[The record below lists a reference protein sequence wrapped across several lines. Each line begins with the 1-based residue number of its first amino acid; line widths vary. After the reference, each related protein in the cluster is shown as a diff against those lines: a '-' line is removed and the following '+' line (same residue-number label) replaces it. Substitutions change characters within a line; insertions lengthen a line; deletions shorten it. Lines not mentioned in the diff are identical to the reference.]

1 MKKSPKKPV
10 VPALTRDPRVVAVI
24 RATRDG
30 FELTALRTSDGAVSM
45 LAAQHFGTDDERVSK
60 WIETQRAARAIVA
73 LPGADVIVR
82 AVQLPPADEA
92 RLEGAL
98 QLNASAFVQ
107 GRTSDWRV
115 ASALLPR
122 ERGEGI
128 RTGLVAEW
136 PEDANR
142 ASMPQG
148 LSEGPMVSFAPA
160 IAGLAAIASV
170 TDVPL
175 LWVESANGVLSVCVP
190 TTRGLLARVIRAGG
204 NGEDIEIAEVAQ
216 AVGEACVHAGVPGAE
231 IPNTIERTVQAARGA
246 LSGGFGCA
254 DADLGKLSALVRD
267 CDESSDP
274 QWWRTHGLAVGIA
287 LAASGP
293 AMPLTRLQWT
303 DLSARPD
310 RLGALI
316 NRISEPRTARRIMLA
331 GILTLA
337 LAPLAV
343 EGARLL
349 LLRWKLPDLEA
360 YVKAEELDRKKQAMY
375 RVLGRQGAS
384 MTKTLS
390 DIACSA
396 PDGIEVE
403 FINVAQSAKGQA
415 VTVRGKARAAGGLQ
429 GTEIMLQMEKQL
441 RESGAFEQ
449 VLRNS
454 EAPDTR
460 GYQEFAINATAVRPT
475 YTVAFPEAQ
484 DFARTSM
491 RVRRYG
497 PPPEDVD
504 TVASGL
510 DARTTTTPSSTS
522 RSTKPS
528 DATAGAAAA
537 EAARSDGAVADAS
550 GADDGDGD
558 GESKS
563 SKGSGRQA
571 RGSGRG
577 KSSAGTPFTPST
589 TTGSGAA
596 GAATTDATKAAAAN
610 TEPADATTTDAGAT
624 AAAGADSKSAA
635 RGARAAGS
643 ATRGG
648 LATRGNLG
656 GSSEVEP
663 PPPVLS
669 ENEIKR
675 MSREEAREALVKVS
689 RARQR
694 ADLDDAV
701 KTRLKTEF
709 DLLLERCKHE

>member
-1 MKKSPKKPV
+1 MKKSNRKAA
-10 VPALTRDPRVVAVI
+10 VPTLQRDPRVVAVI

-30 FELTALRTSDGAVSM
+30 FELKALRWNGGAVS
-45 LAAQHFGTDDERVSK
+45 LVAAQDFDADDERVPK
-60 WIETQRAARAIVA
+60 WIESQRAARTVIA

-82 AVQLPPADEA
+82 AVQLPRADEA

-122 ERGEGI
+122 ERGDGI

-136 PEDANR
+136 PEDATR
-142 ASMPQG
+142 PDMPKG
-148 LSEGPMVSFAPA
+148 LNEGPMVAFAPA

-170 TDVPL
+170 ADVPL
-175 LWVESANGVLSVCVP
+175 LWVDSANGVLSVCIP
-190 TTRGLLARVIRAGG
+190 TSRGLLARVIRAGG
-204 NGEDIEIAEVAQ
+204 DGADITLTEIAQ
-216 AVGEACVHAGVPGAE
+216 AVGEACVHAGVPAAE
-231 IPNTIERTVQAARGA
+231 IPIAIEHTVQAACGA
-246 LSGGFGCA
+246 LAGGFGCA
-254 DADLGKLSALVRD
+254 DVDLAKLSSLVRD
-267 CDESSDP
+267 CDESSDA
-274 QWWRTHGLAVGIA
+274 QWWRTNGLAVGIA

-310 RLGALI
+310 RAGALI

-337 LAPLAV
+337 LAPIAV

-349 LLRWKLPDLEA
+349 LLRWKLPDLEG
-360 YVKAEELDRKKQAMY
+360 YVKAEEVDRKKQAMY

-390 DIACSA
+390 DIACIA

-415 VTVRGKARAAGGLQ
+415 VTLRGKARAAGGLQ
-429 GTEIMLQMEKQL
+429 ATEIMLQMEKQM
-441 RESGAFEQ
+441 RESGAFESIQ
-449 VLRNS
+449 RNS

-475 YTVAFPEAQ
+475 YSVAFPEAQ

-497 PPPEDVD
+497 PPPDDVD
-504 TVASGL
+504 MVASGVST
-510 DARTTTTPSSTS
+510 RTATPPTAGSSPAASSSTVGASSTVS
-522 RSTKPS
+522 RGS
-528 DATAGAAAA
+528 TAG
-537 EAARSDGAVADAS
+537 SDAS
-550 GADDGDGD
+550 GASGASGAGAQD
-558 GESKS
+558 S
-563 SKGSGRQA
+563 SEASVETANAAGGVRRSRDAA
-571 RGSGRG
+571 RGGSSTG
-577 KSSAGTPFTPST
+577 SSA
-589 TTGSGAA
+589 
-596 GAATTDATKAAAAN
+596 AATTETGSAETEAA
-610 TEPADATTTDAGAT
+610 DSGAT
-624 AAAGADSKSAA
+624 AVAGEDSKAAA

-643 ATRGG
+643 ASRGG
-648 LATRGNLG
+648 LATRGNIG
-656 GSSEVEP
+656 GSSEVEAP
-663 PPPVLS
+663 PPALT

-694 ADLDDAV
+694 ADLDVAV

-709 DLLLERCKHE
+709 DFLLERCKQE

>member
-30 FELTALRTSDGAVSM
+30 FELTSLRTSDGAVSM

-142 ASMPQG
+142 ADMPIG

-170 TDVPL
+170 TDAPL
-175 LWVESANGVLSVCVP
+175 LWVDSANGVLSVCVP

-216 AVGEACVHAGVPGAE
+216 AVGEACVHAGVPCAE

-254 DADLGKLSALVRD
+254 DADLGKLAALVRD
-267 CDESSDP
+267 CDEASDP

-310 RLGALI
+310 RVGALI
-316 NRISEPRTARRIMLA
+316 NRISEPRTARRIMLV
-331 GILTLA
+331 GILTIA

-349 LLRWKLPDLEA
+349 LLRWKLPDLEG

-403 FINVAQSAKGQA
+403 FINIAQSAKGQA

-497 PPPEDVD
+497 PPPDDVD
-504 TVASGL
+504 AVASGL
-510 DARTTTTPSSTS
+510 DARTTPAPSSAS
-522 RSTKPS
+522 RSTGSS
-528 DATAGAAAA
+528 DVTSGAASTAA
-537 EAARSDGAVADAS
+537 PRSGGTVAAAS
-550 GADDGDGD
+550 GDEHAD
-558 GESKS
+558 GEATTGKD
-563 SKGSGRQA
+563 SGRQA

-577 KSSAGTPFTPST
+577 KSSAGTTSTPSGT
-589 TTGSGAA
+589 TSRGAS
-596 GAATTDATKAAAAN
+596 TTDSAGEAAAS
-610 TEPADATTTDAGAT
+610 TEPADTATGDAGST

>member
-1 MKKSPKKPV
+1 MKKSNRKAA
-10 VPALTRDPRVVAVI
+10 VPTLQRDPRVVAVI

-30 FELTALRTSDGAVSM
+30 FELKALRWNGGAVS
-45 LAAQHFGTDDERVSK
+45 LVAAQDFDADDERVPK
-60 WIETQRAARAIVA
+60 WIESQRAARTVIA

-82 AVQLPPADEA
+82 AVQLPRADEA

-122 ERGEGI
+122 ERGDGI

-136 PEDANR
+136 PEDATR
-142 ASMPQG
+142 PDMPKG
-148 LSEGPMVSFAPA
+148 LNEGPMVAFAPA

-170 TDVPL
+170 ADVPL
-175 LWVESANGVLSVCVP
+175 LWVDSANGVLSVCIP
-190 TTRGLLARVIRAGG
+190 TSRGLLARVIRAGG
-204 NGEDIEIAEVAQ
+204 DGADITLTEIAQ
-216 AVGEACVHAGVPGAE
+216 AVGEACVHAGVPAAE
-231 IPNTIERTVQAARGA
+231 IPIAIENTVQAACGA
-246 LSGGFGCA
+246 LAGGFGCA
-254 DADLGKLSALVRD
+254 DVDLAKLSSLVRD
-267 CDESSDP
+267 CDESSDA
-274 QWWRTHGLAVGIA
+274 QWWRTNGLAVGIA

-310 RLGALI
+310 RAGALI

-337 LAPLAV
+337 LAPIAV

-349 LLRWKLPDLEA
+349 LLRWKLPDLEG
-360 YVKAEELDRKKQAMY
+360 YVKAEEVDRKKQAMY

-390 DIACSA
+390 DIACIA

-415 VTVRGKARAAGGLQ
+415 VTLRGKARAAGGLQ
-429 GTEIMLQMEKQL
+429 ATEIMLQMEKQM
-441 RESGAFEQ
+441 RESGAFESIQ
-449 VLRNS
+449 RNS

-475 YTVAFPEAQ
+475 YSVAFPEAQ

-497 PPPEDVD
+497 PPPDDVD
-504 TVASGL
+504 MVASGIST
-510 DARTTTTPSSTS
+510 RTTTPPTAGSSPAASSSTVGASSTAS
-522 RSTKPS
+522 RGS
-528 DATAGAAAA
+528 TAG
-537 EAARSDGAVADAS
+537 SDAS
-550 GADDGDGD
+550 GASGAGAQD
-558 GESKS
+558 S
-563 SKGSGRQA
+563 SEASVETADAAGGVRRSRDAA
-571 RGSGRG
+571 RGG
-577 KSSAGTPFTPST
+577 SS
-589 TTGSGAA
+589 TGSS
-596 GAATTDATKAAAAN
+596 AAAN
-610 TEPADATTTDAGAT
+610 TETGSAETEAADSGAT
-624 AAAGADSKSAA
+624 AVAGEDSKAAA

-643 ATRGG
+643 ASRGG
-648 LATRGNLG
+648 LATRGNIG

-663 PPPVLS
+663 PPPALT

-694 ADLDDAV
+694 ADLDVAV

-709 DLLLERCKHE
+709 DFLLERCKQE

>member
-1 MKKSPKKPV
+1 MKKSAKKPV
-10 VPALTRDPRVVAVI
+10 VPALMRDPRVVAVI

-30 FELTALRTSDGAVSM
+30 FELTSLRTSDGAVSM
-45 LAAQHFGTDDERVSK
+45 LAAQHFGTDDERVGK

-142 ASMPQG
+142 ADMPQG

-175 LWVESANGVLSVCVP
+175 LWVDSANGVLSVCVP

-231 IPNTIERTVQAARGA
+231 IPNIIERTVQAARGA

-316 NRISEPRTARRIMLA
+316 NRISEPRTARRIMMA

-504 TVASGL
+504 AVASGL
-510 DARTTTTPSSTS
+510 DARTTTASGSTS
-522 RSTKPS
+522 RSTS
-528 DATAGAAAA
+528 ASAATNSGAAPE
-537 EAARSDGAVADAS
+537 EAAKSGSTVAAAS
-550 GADDGDGD
+550 GTDPADGDAKTGKD
-558 GESKS
+558 
-563 SKGSGRQA
+563 SGRQV

-577 KSSAGTPFTPST
+577 KSSAGTPFTPSG
-589 TTGSGAA
+589 TTGSGGA
-596 GAATTDATKAAAAN
+596 GAPATDTASAAAAN
-610 TEPADATTTDAGAT
+610 TEPADAAATDAGAT

>member
-45 LAAQHFGTDDERVSK
+45 LAAQHFGTDDERVGK

-175 LWVESANGVLSVCVP
+175 LWVDSANGVLSVCVP

-510 DARTTTTPSSTS
+510 DARTTTTRARHHGQPNHLTRPPAPRLQRQHGQTAQSQMLRGLTMATGTANPS
-522 RSTKPS
+522 
-528 DATAGAAAA
+528 
-537 EAARSDGAVADAS
+537 
-550 GADDGDGD
+550 
-558 GESKS
+558 
-563 SKGSGRQA
+563 QA
-571 RGSGRG
+571 
-577 KSSAGTPFTPST
+577 
-589 TTGSGAA
+589 
-596 GAATTDATKAAAAN
+596 KAAAARR
-610 TEPADATTTDAGAT
+610 
-624 AAAGADSKSAA
+624 AA
-635 RGARAAGS
+635 RD
-643 ATRGG
+643 
-648 LATRGNLG
+648 G
-656 GSSEVEP
+656 GSHPPARHSRRRP
-663 PPPVLS
+663 PPAAVPRVQQLRTPPKQRRRILS
-669 ENEIKR
+669 PLMPLPPMQAPLRLQAQTANPPPAEH
-675 MSREEAREALVKVS
+675 AL
-689 RARQR
+689 RAQR
-694 ADLDDAV
+694 RAVDLPHAATLAEAV
-701 KTRLKTEF
+701 KLSHR
-709 DLLLERCKHE
+709 HQS

>member
-142 ASMPQG
+142 ADMPQG

-175 LWVESANGVLSVCVP
+175 LWVDSANGVLSVCVP

-316 NRISEPRTARRIMLA
+316 NRISEPRTARRIMLV

-349 LLRWKLPDLEA
+349 LLRWKLPDLEG
-360 YVKAEELDRKKQAMY
+360 YVKAEELDGKKQAMY

-396 PDGIEVE
+396 PDGIELE

-415 VTVRGKARAAGGLQ
+415 VTMRGKARAAGGLQ

-497 PPPEDVD
+497 PPPDDVD
-504 TVASGL
+504 AVASGL
-510 DARTTTTPSSTS
+510 DARTTTTPSSAA
-522 RSTKPS
+522 RSTGAS
-528 DATAGAAAA
+528 ADTNSGAAPE
-537 EAARSDGAVADAS
+537 EAARSGGTVAAAS
-550 GADDGDGD
+550 GTDPADGDAKTGKD
-558 GESKS
+558 
-563 SKGSGRQA
+563 SGRQV

-596 GAATTDATKAAAAN
+596 GAATTDTASAAAAK
-610 TEPADATTTDAGAT
+610 TEPADAATSEAGAT
-624 AAAGADSKSAA
+624 AAAGADSKAAA
-635 RGARAAGS
+635 RGARAAGT
-643 ATRGG
+643 ARGG
-648 LATRGNLG
+648 LATRGNIG

-663 PPPVLS
+663 PPPALS

>member
-1 MKKSPKKPV
+1 
-10 VPALTRDPRVVAVI
+10 
-24 RATRDG
+24 
-30 FELTALRTSDGAVSM
+30 
-45 LAAQHFGTDDERVSK
+45 
-60 WIETQRAARAIVA
+60 
-73 LPGADVIVR
+73 
-82 AVQLPPADEA
+82 
-92 RLEGAL
+92 
-98 QLNASAFVQ
+98 
-107 GRTSDWRV
+107 
-115 ASALLPR
+115 
-122 ERGEGI
+122 
-128 RTGLVAEW
+128 
-136 PEDANR
+136 
-142 ASMPQG
+142 
-148 LSEGPMVSFAPA
+148 
-160 IAGLAAIASV
+160 
-170 TDVPL
+170 
-175 LWVESANGVLSVCVP
+175 
-190 TTRGLLARVIRAGG
+190 
-204 NGEDIEIAEVAQ
+204 
-216 AVGEACVHAGVPGAE
+216 
-231 IPNTIERTVQAARGA
+231 
-246 LSGGFGCA
+246 
-254 DADLGKLSALVRD
+254 
-267 CDESSDP
+267 
-274 QWWRTHGLAVGIA
+274 
-287 LAASGP
+287 
-293 AMPLTRLQWT
+293 
-303 DLSARPD
+303 
-310 RLGALI
+310 
-316 NRISEPRTARRIMLA
+316 
-331 GILTLA
+331 
-337 LAPLAV
+337 
-343 EGARLL
+343 
-349 LLRWKLPDLEA
+349 
-360 YVKAEELDRKKQAMY
+360 
-375 RVLGRQGAS
+375 
-384 MTKTLS
+384 
-390 DIACSA
+390 
-396 PDGIEVE
+396 
-403 FINVAQSAKGQA
+403 
-415 VTVRGKARAAGGLQ
+415 
-429 GTEIMLQMEKQL
+429 MLQMEKQL

-460 GYQEFAINATAVRPT
+460 GYQEFVINATAVRPT

-510 DARTTTTPSSTS
+510 DARTTTPPGSTS
-522 RSTKPS
+522 RSTKAS
-528 DATAGAAAA
+528 DTTAGAA

-563 SKGSGRQA
+563 GKDSGRQA

-635 RGARAAGS
+635 RGARAAGT

-648 LATRGNLG
+648 LATRGSLG

>member
-10 VPALTRDPRVVAVI
+10 VPAHTRDPRVVAVI

-30 FELTALRTSDGAVSM
+30 FELTSLRTSDGAVSM
-45 LAAQHFGTDDERVSK
+45 LSAQHFGTDDERVGK

-142 ASMPQG
+142 ADMPHG
-148 LSEGPMVSFAPA
+148 LNEGPMVSFAPA

-175 LWVESANGVLSVCVP
+175 LWVDSANGVLSVCVP

-310 RLGALI
+310 RVGALI
-316 NRISEPRTARRIMLA
+316 NRISEPRTARRIMLV
-331 GILTLA
+331 GILTIA

-349 LLRWKLPDLEA
+349 LLRWKLPDLQG

-504 TVASGL
+504 AVASGL
-510 DARTTTTPSSTS
+510 DARTTTTPSSTA
-522 RSTKPS
+522 RSTGAS
-528 DATAGAAAA
+528 ADTNSGAAPE
-537 EAARSDGAVADAS
+537 EAARSGGTAAAAS
-550 GADDGDGD
+550 GTDPADGDAKTGKD
-558 GESKS
+558 
-563 SKGSGRQA
+563 SGRQV

-596 GAATTDATKAAAAN
+596 GAATTDAASAAAAK
-610 TEPADATTTDAGAT
+610 TEPADAANSDAGAT
-624 AAAGADSKSAA
+624 AAAGADSKAAA
-635 RGARAAGS
+635 RGARAAGT
-643 ATRGG
+643 ARGG

-709 DLLLERCKHE
+709 DLLLERCKHD

>member
-30 FELTALRTSDGAVSM
+30 FELTSLRTSDGAVSM

-142 ASMPQG
+142 ADMPIG

-170 TDVPL
+170 TDAPL
-175 LWVESANGVLSVCVP
+175 LWVDSANGVLSVCVP

-254 DADLGKLSALVRD
+254 DADLEKLSALVRD
-267 CDESSDP
+267 CDEASDP

-310 RLGALI
+310 RVGALI
-316 NRISEPRTARRIMLA
+316 NRISEPRTARRIMLV
-331 GILTLA
+331 GILTIA

-349 LLRWKLPDLEA
+349 LLRWKLPDLEG

-497 PPPEDVD
+497 PPPDDVD
-504 TVASGL
+504 AVASGL
-510 DARTTTTPSSTS
+510 DARNTPAPSSAS
-522 RSTKPS
+522 RSTGASDVTS
-528 DATAGAAAA
+528 DAASTVAPRSGSTVAAA
-537 EAARSDGAVADAS
+537 S
-550 GADDGDGD
+550 GDEPTD
-558 GESKS
+558 GEATASKE
-563 SKGSGRQA
+563 SGRQA

-577 KSSAGTPFTPST
+577 KSSAGTTSTPSGT
-589 TTGSGAA
+589 TSRGASATDSA
-596 GAATTDATKAAAAN
+596 GEAAAN
-610 TEPADATTTDAGAT
+610 TEPADTATADAGST

>member
-30 FELTALRTSDGAVSM
+30 FELTSLRTSDGAVSM
-45 LAAQHFGTDDERVSK
+45 LAAQHFATDDERVGK

-142 ASMPQG
+142 ADMPQG

-160 IAGLAAIASV
+160 IAGLAAIASI
-170 TDVPL
+170 TDAPL
-175 LWVESANGVLSVCVP
+175 LWVDSANGVLSVCVP

-254 DADLGKLSALVRD
+254 DADLEKLSALVRD
-267 CDESSDP
+267 CDEASDP

-310 RLGALI
+310 RVGALI
-316 NRISEPRTARRIMLA
+316 NRISEPRTARRIMLV
-331 GILTLA
+331 GILTIA

-349 LLRWKLPDLEA
+349 LLRWKLPDLEG

-497 PPPEDVD
+497 PPPDDVD
-504 TVASGL
+504 AVASGL
-510 DARTTTTPSSTS
+510 DARTTTTPSSAS
-522 RSTKPS
+522 RSTGAS
-528 DATAGAAAA
+528 DTNSGAAPE
-537 EAARSDGAVADAS
+537 EAARSGGTVAATLGTDPA
-550 GADDGDGD
+550 DGDAKTGKD
-558 GESKS
+558 
-563 SKGSGRQA
+563 SGRQV

-596 GAATTDATKAAAAN
+596 DAATTDATNAAAAN
-610 TEPADATTTDAGAT
+610 TEPADATSTDAGAT

>member
-30 FELTALRTSDGAVSM
+30 FELTALRTIDGAVSM

-142 ASMPQG
+142 ADMPHG
-148 LSEGPMVSFAPA
+148 LNEGPMVSFAPA

-175 LWVESANGVLSVCVP
+175 LWVDSANGVLSVCVP

-310 RLGALI
+310 RVGALI
-316 NRISEPRTARRIMLA
+316 NRISEPRTARRIMLV
-331 GILTLA
+331 GILTIA

-349 LLRWKLPDLEA
+349 LLRWKLPDLQG

-504 TVASGL
+504 AVASGL
-510 DARTTTTPSSTS
+510 DARTTTTPSSTA
-522 RSTKPS
+522 RSTGAS
-528 DATAGAAAA
+528 ADTNSGAAPE
-537 EAARSDGAVADAS
+537 EAARSGGRAAAAS
-550 GADDGDGD
+550 GTDPADGDAKTGKD
-558 GESKS
+558 
-563 SKGSGRQA
+563 SGRQV

-596 GAATTDATKAAAAN
+596 GAATTDAASAATAK
-610 TEPADATTTDAGAT
+610 TEPADAANSDAGAT
-624 AAAGADSKSAA
+624 AAAGADSKAAA
-635 RGARAAGS
+635 RGARAAGT
-643 ATRGG
+643 ARGG

-709 DLLLERCKHE
+709 DLLLERCKHD

>member
-30 FELTALRTSDGAVSM
+30 FELTSLRTSDGAVSM
-45 LAAQHFGTDDERVSK
+45 LAAHHFGTDDERVGK

-142 ASMPQG
+142 AAMPPG

-175 LWVESANGVLSVCVP
+175 LWVDSANGVLSVCVP

-267 CDESSDP
+267 CDEASDP

-316 NRISEPRTARRIMLA
+316 NRISEPRTARRIMLV

-441 RESGAFEQ
+441 RESGALEQ

-497 PPPEDVD
+497 PPPDDVD
-504 TVASGL
+504 AVASGL
-510 DARTTTTPSSTS
+510 DARTTTTPSSAS
-522 RSTKPS
+522 RSTGAS
-528 DATAGAAAA
+528 DTNSGAAPE
-537 EAARSDGAVADAS
+537 EAARSGGTVAATLGTDPA
-550 GADDGDGD
+550 DGDAKTGKD
-558 GESKS
+558 
-563 SKGSGRQA
+563 SGRQV

-596 GAATTDATKAAAAN
+596 DAATTDATNAAAAN

>member
-1 MKKSPKKPV
+1 MKKSAKKPA

-30 FELTALRTSDGAVSM
+30 FELTSLRTSDGAVSM
-45 LAAQHFGTDDERVSK
+45 LAAQHFGTDDERVGK

-142 ASMPQG
+142 ADMPQG
-148 LSEGPMVSFAPA
+148 LNEGPMVSFAPA
-160 IAGLAAIASV
+160 IAGLAAIASI
-170 TDVPL
+170 TDAPL
-175 LWVESANGVLSVCVP
+175 LWVDSANGVLSVCVP

-267 CDESSDP
+267 CDEASDP

-310 RLGALI
+310 RVGALI
-316 NRISEPRTARRIMLA
+316 NRISEPRTARRIMLV

-349 LLRWKLPDLEA
+349 LLRWKLPDLDG

-497 PPPEDVD
+497 PPPDDVD
-504 TVASGL
+504 AVASGL
-510 DARTTTTPSSTS
+510 DARTTTTPSSAS
-522 RSTKPS
+522 RSTSAS
-528 DATAGAAAA
+528 DMTAGAAPGEAPRSGSTVAA
-537 EAARSDGAVADAS
+537 AS
-550 GADDGDGD
+550 GANHAD
-558 GESKS
+558 GEAKAG
-563 SKGSGRQA
+563 KDSGRA
-571 RGSGRG
+571 VRGSGRG
-577 KSSAGTPFTPST
+577 KSSTGTSG
-589 TTGSGAA
+589 TTGSG
-596 GAATTDATKAAAAN
+596 GAAAPATDTASAAAAN
-610 TEPADATTTDAGAT
+610 TEPADASSTDAGAT

>member
-30 FELTALRTSDGAVSM
+30 FELTSLRTSDGAVSM
-45 LAAQHFGTDDERVSK
+45 LAAHHFGTDDERVGK

-142 ASMPQG
+142 ADMPQG
-148 LSEGPMVSFAPA
+148 LNEGPMVSFAPA

-170 TDVPL
+170 TDAPL
-175 LWVESANGVLSVCVP
+175 LWVDSANGVLSVCVP

-267 CDESSDP
+267 CDEASDP

-310 RLGALI
+310 RVGALI
-316 NRISEPRTARRIMLA
+316 NRISEPRTARRIMLV

-349 LLRWKLPDLEA
+349 LLRWKLPDLEG

-497 PPPEDVD
+497 PPPDDVD
-504 TVASGL
+504 AVASGL
-510 DARTTTTPSSTS
+510 DARTTTTPSSAS
-522 RSTKPS
+522 RSTGAS
-528 DATAGAAAA
+528 DVTSGAAP
-537 EAARSDGAVADAS
+537 EAAPRSGGTVAAAT
-550 GADDGDGD
+550 GADQAD
-558 GESKS
+558 GEAKAG
-563 SKGSGRQA
+563 KDGGRA
-571 RGSGRG
+571 VRGSGRG
-577 KSSAGTPFTPST
+577 KSSAGTPFTPSG
-589 TTGSGAA
+589 TTGSGGA
-596 GAATTDATKAAAAN
+596 GAPATDTASAAAAN
-610 TEPADATTTDAGAT
+610 TEPADAAAADAGAT
-624 AAAGADSKSAA
+624 AAAGGDSKSAA

>member
-30 FELTALRTSDGAVSM
+30 FELTSLRTSDGAVSM
-45 LAAQHFGTDDERVSK
+45 LAAQHFGTDDERVGK

-142 ASMPQG
+142 ADMPHG
-148 LSEGPMVSFAPA
+148 LNEGPMVSFAPA

-170 TDVPL
+170 ADVPL
-175 LWVESANGVLSVCVP
+175 LWVDSANGVLSVCVP

-254 DADLGKLSALVRD
+254 DADLGKLSTLVRD

-316 NRISEPRTARRIMLA
+316 NRISEPRTARRIMLV

-349 LLRWKLPDLEA
+349 LLRWKLPDLEG

-504 TVASGL
+504 AVASGL
-510 DARTTTTPSSTS
+510 DARTTTAPGSTS
-522 RSTKPS
+522 RSTSAS
-528 DATAGAAAA
+528 DTNSGAEPEGAVRSGGTVAAA
-537 EAARSDGAVADAS
+537 S
-550 GADDGDGD
+550 GTDPADGDAKTGKD
-558 GESKS
+558 
-563 SKGSGRQA
+563 SGRQV

-624 AAAGADSKSAA
+624 AAAGADNKAAA
-635 RGARAAGS
+635 RGARAAGT
-643 ATRGG
+643 ARGG
-648 LATRGNLG
+648 LATRGNIG

-701 KTRLKTEF
+701 KTRLKSEF

>member
-1 MKKSPKKPV
+1 MKKSAKKPV

-30 FELTALRTSDGAVSM
+30 FELTSLRTSDGSVSM

-142 ASMPQG
+142 ADMPQG
-148 LSEGPMVSFAPA
+148 LNEGPMVSFAPA
-160 IAGLAAIASV
+160 IAGLAAIASI
-170 TDVPL
+170 TDAPL
-175 LWVESANGVLSVCVP
+175 LWVDSANGVLSVCVP

-267 CDESSDP
+267 CDEASDP

-310 RLGALI
+310 RVGALI
-316 NRISEPRTARRIMLA
+316 NRISEPRTARRIMLV

-349 LLRWKLPDLEA
+349 LLRWKLPDLDG

-497 PPPEDVD
+497 PPPDDVD
-504 TVASGL
+504 AVASGL
-510 DARTTTTPSSTS
+510 DARTTTTPSSAS
-522 RSTKPS
+522 RSTSAS
-528 DATAGAAAA
+528 DMTAGAAPGEAPRSGSTVAA
-537 EAARSDGAVADAS
+537 AS
-550 GADDGDGD
+550 GANHAD
-558 GESKS
+558 GEAKAG
-563 SKGSGRQA
+563 KDSGRA
-571 RGSGRG
+571 VRGSGRG
-577 KSSAGTPFTPST
+577 KSSTGTSG
-589 TTGSGAA
+589 TTGSG
-596 GAATTDATKAAAAN
+596 GAAAPATDTASAAAAN
-610 TEPADATTTDAGAT
+610 TEPADASSTDAGAT

>member
-30 FELTALRTSDGAVSM
+30 FELTSLRTSDGAVSM

-142 ASMPQG
+142 ADMPIG

-170 TDVPL
+170 TDAPL
-175 LWVESANGVLSVCVP
+175 LWVDSANGVLSVCVP

-254 DADLGKLSALVRD
+254 DADLEKLSALVRD
-267 CDESSDP
+267 CDEASDP

-310 RLGALI
+310 RVGALI
-316 NRISEPRTARRIMLA
+316 NRISEPRTARRIMLV
-331 GILTLA
+331 GILTIA

-349 LLRWKLPDLEA
+349 LLRWKLPDLEG

-497 PPPEDVD
+497 PPPDDVD
-504 TVASGL
+504 AVASGL
-510 DARTTTTPSSTS
+510 DARTTPAPSSAS
-522 RSTKPS
+522 RSTGASDVTS
-528 DATAGAAAA
+528 DAASPVAPRSGSTVAAA
-537 EAARSDGAVADAS
+537 S
-550 GADDGDGD
+550 GDEPTD
-558 GESKS
+558 GEATASKE
-563 SKGSGRQA
+563 SGRQA

-577 KSSAGTPFTPST
+577 KSSAGTTSTPSGT
-589 TTGSGAA
+589 TSRGASATDSA
-596 GAATTDATKAAAAN
+596 GEAAAN
-610 TEPADATTTDAGAT
+610 TEPADTATADAGST

>member
-30 FELTALRTSDGAVSM
+30 FELTALRTIDGAVSM
-45 LAAQHFGTDDERVSK
+45 LAAQHFGTDDERVGK

-142 ASMPQG
+142 ADMPHG
-148 LSEGPMVSFAPA
+148 LNEGPMVSFAPA

-175 LWVESANGVLSVCVP
+175 LWVDSANGVLSVCVP

-310 RLGALI
+310 RVGALI
-316 NRISEPRTARRIMLA
+316 NRISEPRTARRIMLV
-331 GILTLA
+331 GILTIA

-349 LLRWKLPDLEA
+349 LLRWKLPDLQG

-497 PPPEDVD
+497 PPPDDVD
-504 TVASGL
+504 AVASGL
-510 DARTTTTPSSTS
+510 DARTTTTPSSTA
-522 RSTKPS
+522 RSTGAS
-528 DATAGAAAA
+528 ADTNSGAAPD
-537 EAARSDGAVADAS
+537 EAARSGGTVAAAS
-550 GADDGDGD
+550 GTDPADGDAKTGKD
-558 GESKS
+558 
-563 SKGSGRQA
+563 SGRQV

-596 GAATTDATKAAAAN
+596 GAATTDAASAAAAK
-610 TEPADATTTDAGAT
+610 TEPADAATSDAGTT
-624 AAAGADSKSAA
+624 AAAGADSKAAA
-635 RGARAAGS
+635 RGARAAGT
-643 ATRGG
+643 ARGG

-709 DLLLERCKHE
+709 DLLLERCKHD

>member
-1 MKKSPKKPV
+1 MKKSNRKAA
-10 VPALTRDPRVVAVI
+10 VPTLQRDPRVVAVI

-30 FELTALRTSDGAVSM
+30 FELKALRWNGGAVS
-45 LAAQHFGTDDERVSK
+45 LVAAQDFDADDERVPK
-60 WIETQRAARAIVA
+60 WIESQRAARTVIA

-82 AVQLPPADEA
+82 AVQLPRADEA

-122 ERGEGI
+122 ERGDGI

-136 PEDANR
+136 PEDATR
-142 ASMPQG
+142 PDMPKG
-148 LSEGPMVSFAPA
+148 LNEGPMVAFAPA

-170 TDVPL
+170 ADVPL
-175 LWVESANGVLSVCVP
+175 LWVDSANGVLSVCIP
-190 TTRGLLARVIRAGG
+190 TSRGLLARVIRAGG
-204 NGEDIEIAEVAQ
+204 DGADITLTEIAQ
-216 AVGEACVHAGVPGAE
+216 AVGEACVHAGIPAAE
-231 IPNTIERTVQAARGA
+231 IPIAIEHTVQAACGA
-246 LSGGFGCA
+246 LAGGFGCA
-254 DADLGKLSALVRD
+254 DVDLAKLSSLVRD
-267 CDESSDP
+267 CDESSDA
-274 QWWRTHGLAVGIA
+274 QWWRTNGLAVGIA

-310 RLGALI
+310 RAGALI

-337 LAPLAV
+337 LAPIAV

-349 LLRWKLPDLEA
+349 LLRWKLPDLEG
-360 YVKAEELDRKKQAMY
+360 YVKAEEVDRKKQAMY

-390 DIACSA
+390 DIACIA

-415 VTVRGKARAAGGLQ
+415 VTLRGKARAAGGLQ
-429 GTEIMLQMEKQL
+429 ATEIMLQMEKQM
-441 RESGAFEQ
+441 RESGAFESIQ
-449 VLRNS
+449 RNS

-475 YTVAFPEAQ
+475 YSVAFPEAQ

-497 PPPEDVD
+497 PPPDDVD
-504 TVASGL
+504 MVASGIST
-510 DARTTTTPSSTS
+510 RTATPPTAGSSPAASSSTVGASSTVS
-522 RSTKPS
+522 RGS
-528 DATAGAAAA
+528 TAG
-537 EAARSDGAVADAS
+537 SDAS
-550 GADDGDGD
+550 GA
-558 GESKS
+558 
-563 SKGSGRQA
+563 SGTGAQDASDASVETADAAGGVRRSRDAA
-571 RGSGRG
+571 RGG
-577 KSSAGTPFTPST
+577 SS
-589 TTGSGAA
+589 TGSS
-596 GAATTDATKAAAAN
+596 AAAN
-610 TEPADATTTDAGAT
+610 TETGSAETEAADSGAT
-624 AAAGADSKSAA
+624 AVAGEDSKAAA

-643 ATRGG
+643 ASRGG
-648 LATRGNLG
+648 LATRGNIG

-663 PPPVLS
+663 PPPALT

-694 ADLDDAV
+694 ADLDVDV

-709 DLLLERCKHE
+709 DFLLERCKQE

>member
-30 FELTALRTSDGAVSM
+30 FELTSLRTSDGAVSM
-45 LAAQHFGTDDERVSK
+45 LAAQHFGTDDERVGK

-136 PEDANR
+136 PEDASR
-142 ASMPQG
+142 AAMPHG
-148 LSEGPMVSFAPA
+148 LNEGPMVSFAPA

-170 TDVPL
+170 TDAPL
-175 LWVESANGVLSVCVP
+175 LWVDSANGVLSVCVP

-316 NRISEPRTARRIMLA
+316 NRISEPRTARRIMLV

-349 LLRWKLPDLEA
+349 LLRWKLPDLEG
-360 YVKAEELDRKKQAMY
+360 YVKAEELDGKKQAMY

-396 PDGIEVE
+396 PDGIELE

-415 VTVRGKARAAGGLQ
+415 VTMRGKARAAGGLQ

-497 PPPEDVD
+497 PPPDDVD
-504 TVASGL
+504 AVASGL
-510 DARTTTTPSSTS
+510 DARTTTTPSSTA
-522 RSTKPS
+522 RSNSASVDTN
-528 DATAGAAAA
+528 AGAAPE
-537 EAARSDGAVADAS
+537 EAARSGGAVAAAS
-550 GADDGDGD
+550 GTDPADGDTKTGKD
-558 GESKS
+558 
-563 SKGSGRQA
+563 SGRQV

-596 GAATTDATKAAAAN
+596 GAATTDTASAAAAK
-610 TEPADATTTDAGAT
+610 TEPADAANSEAGAT
-624 AAAGADSKSAA
+624 AAAGADSKAAA
-635 RGARAAGS
+635 RGARAAGT
-643 ATRGG
+643 ARGG
-648 LATRGNLG
+648 LATRGNIG

-663 PPPVLS
+663 PPPALS

>member
-1 MKKSPKKPV
+1 M
-10 VPALTRDPRVVAVI
+10 
-24 RATRDG
+24 
-30 FELTALRTSDGAVSM
+30 
-45 LAAQHFGTDDERVSK
+45 
-60 WIETQRAARAIVA
+60 
-73 LPGADVIVR
+73 
-82 AVQLPPADEA
+82 
-92 RLEGAL
+92 
-98 QLNASAFVQ
+98 
-107 GRTSDWRV
+107 
-115 ASALLPR
+115 
-122 ERGEGI
+122 
-128 RTGLVAEW
+128 
-136 PEDANR
+136 
-142 ASMPQG
+142 
-148 LSEGPMVSFAPA
+148 
-160 IAGLAAIASV
+160 
-170 TDVPL
+170 
-175 LWVESANGVLSVCVP
+175 
-190 TTRGLLARVIRAGG
+190 
-204 NGEDIEIAEVAQ
+204 
-216 AVGEACVHAGVPGAE
+216 HAGVPGAE

-254 DADLGKLSALVRD
+254 DADLEKLSGLVRD
-267 CDESSDP
+267 CDEASDP

-310 RLGALI
+310 RVGALI
-316 NRISEPRTARRIMLA
+316 NRISEPRTARRIMLV
-331 GILTLA
+331 GILTIA

-349 LLRWKLPDLEA
+349 LLRWKLPDLEG

-504 TVASGL
+504 AVASGL
-510 DARTTTTPSSTS
+510 DARTTAAPSSAS
-522 RSTKPS
+522 RSTGAS
-528 DATAGAAAA
+528 DVTSGAASTAAPRSGGTVAAASGDEDADGEATAGK
-537 EAARSDGAVADAS
+537 D
-550 GADDGDGD
+550 
-558 GESKS
+558 
-563 SKGSGRQA
+563 SGRQA
-571 RGSGRG
+571 RSSGRG
-577 KSSAGTPFTPST
+577 KSSASTPSSASST
-589 TTGSGAA
+589 AGGA
-596 GAATTDATKAAAAN
+596 GAPATDTTSAAAAN
-610 TEPADATTTDAGAT
+610 TEPADASTTDAGAT

>member
-1 MKKSPKKPV
+1 
-10 VPALTRDPRVVAVI
+10 
-24 RATRDG
+24 
-30 FELTALRTSDGAVSM
+30 
-45 LAAQHFGTDDERVSK
+45 
-60 WIETQRAARAIVA
+60 
-73 LPGADVIVR
+73 
-82 AVQLPPADEA
+82 
-92 RLEGAL
+92 
-98 QLNASAFVQ
+98 
-107 GRTSDWRV
+107 
-115 ASALLPR
+115 
-122 ERGEGI
+122 
-128 RTGLVAEW
+128 
-136 PEDANR
+136 
-142 ASMPQG
+142 
-148 LSEGPMVSFAPA
+148 
-160 IAGLAAIASV
+160 
-170 TDVPL
+170 
-175 LWVESANGVLSVCVP
+175 
-190 TTRGLLARVIRAGG
+190 
-204 NGEDIEIAEVAQ
+204 
-216 AVGEACVHAGVPGAE
+216 
-231 IPNTIERTVQAARGA
+231 
-246 LSGGFGCA
+246 
-254 DADLGKLSALVRD
+254 
-267 CDESSDP
+267 
-274 QWWRTHGLAVGIA
+274 
-287 LAASGP
+287 
-293 AMPLTRLQWT
+293 MPLTRLQWT

-316 NRISEPRTARRIMLA
+316 NRISEPRTARRIMMV

-497 PPPEDVD
+497 PPPDDVD
-504 TVASGL
+504 AVASGL
-510 DARTTTTPSSTS
+510 DARTTATPSSAS
-522 RSTKPS
+522 RSTGAPDTNS
-528 DATAGAAAA
+528 GAAPE
-537 EAARSDGAVADAS
+537 EAARSGGTVAAALGTDPA
-550 GADDGDGD
+550 DGDAKTGND
-558 GESKS
+558 
-563 SKGSGRQA
+563 SGRQV

-596 GAATTDATKAAAAN
+596 DAATTDATNAAAAN

-624 AAAGADSKSAA
+624 AAAGADSKAAA
-635 RGARAAGS
+635 RGARAAGT

>member
-1 MKKSPKKPV
+1 
-10 VPALTRDPRVVAVI
+10 
-24 RATRDG
+24 
-30 FELTALRTSDGAVSM
+30 M
-45 LAAQHFGTDDERVSK
+45 LAAQHFGTDDESVGK

-142 ASMPQG
+142 ADMPQG
-148 LSEGPMVSFAPA
+148 LNEGPMVSFAPA

-175 LWVESANGVLSVCVP
+175 LWVDSANGVLSVCVP
-190 TTRGLLARVIRAGG
+190 TSRGLLARVIRAGG
-204 NGEDIEIAEVAQ
+204 NGADIEIAEVAQ

-254 DADLGKLSALVRD
+254 DADLDKLSVLVRD

-310 RLGALI
+310 RVGALN
-316 NRISEPRTARRIMLA
+316 NRISEPRTARRIMLV

-349 LLRWKLPDLEA
+349 LLRWKLPDLEG

-396 PDGIEVE
+396 PDGIELE

-504 TVASGL
+504 AAASGL
-510 DARTTTTPSSTS
+510 DARTTTAPSSTA
-522 RSTKPS
+522 RSNSAS
-528 DATAGAAAA
+528 DTNSGAEPE
-537 EAARSDGAVADAS
+537 EAARSGSAVAAAS
-550 GADDGDGD
+550 GTDAADGDAKTGKD
-558 GESKS
+558 
-563 SKGSGRQA
+563 SGRQV

-577 KSSAGTPFTPST
+577 KSSAGTPLTPSAA
-589 TTGSGAA
+589 TGSGAA
-596 GAATTDATKAAAAN
+596 GAATTDTTSAGAAK
-610 TEPADATTTDAGAT
+610 TEPADAATTDAGAT
-624 AAAGADSKSAA
+624 AAAGADSKAAA
-635 RGARAAGS
+635 RGARAAGT
-643 ATRGG
+643 ARGG
-648 LATRGNLG
+648 LATRGNIG

-663 PPPVLS
+663 PPPALS

>member
-30 FELTALRTSDGAVSM
+30 FELTSLRTSDGAVSM

-142 ASMPQG
+142 ADMPIG

-170 TDVPL
+170 TDAPL
-175 LWVESANGVLSVCVP
+175 LWVDSANGVLSVCVP

-254 DADLGKLSALVRD
+254 DADLGKLAALVRD
-267 CDESSDP
+267 CDEASDP

-310 RLGALI
+310 RVGALI
-316 NRISEPRTARRIMLA
+316 NRISEPRTARRIMLV
-331 GILTLA
+331 GILTIA

-349 LLRWKLPDLEA
+349 LLRWKLPDLEG

-403 FINVAQSAKGQA
+403 FINIAQSAKGQA

-497 PPPEDVD
+497 PPPDDVD
-504 TVASGL
+504 AVASGL
-510 DARTTTTPSSTS
+510 DARTTPAPSSAS
-522 RSTKPS
+522 RSTGSS
-528 DATAGAAAA
+528 DVTSGAASTAA
-537 EAARSDGAVADAS
+537 PRSGGTVAAAS
-550 GADDGDGD
+550 GDEHAD
-558 GESKS
+558 GEATTGKD
-563 SKGSGRQA
+563 SGRQA

-577 KSSAGTPFTPST
+577 KSSAGTTSTPSGT
-589 TTGSGAA
+589 TSRGAS
-596 GAATTDATKAAAAN
+596 TTDSAGEAAAS
-610 TEPADATTTDAGAT
+610 TEPADTATGDAGST

>member
-30 FELTALRTSDGAVSM
+30 FELTALRTIDGAVSM
-45 LAAQHFGTDDERVSK
+45 LAAQHFGTDDERVGK

-142 ASMPQG
+142 ADMPHG
-148 LSEGPMVSFAPA
+148 LNEGPMVSFAPA

-175 LWVESANGVLSVCVP
+175 LWVDSANGVLSVCVP

-310 RLGALI
+310 RVGALI
-316 NRISEPRTARRIMLA
+316 NRISEPRTARRIMLV
-331 GILTLA
+331 GILTIA

-349 LLRWKLPDLEA
+349 LLRWKLPDLQG

-504 TVASGL
+504 AVASGL
-510 DARTTTTPSSTS
+510 DARTTTTPSSTA
-522 RSTKPS
+522 RSTGAS
-528 DATAGAAAA
+528 ADTNSGAAPE
-537 EAARSDGAVADAS
+537 EAARSGGTAAAAS
-550 GADDGDGD
+550 GTDPTDGDAKTGKD
-558 GESKS
+558 
-563 SKGSGRQA
+563 SGRQV

-596 GAATTDATKAAAAN
+596 GAATTDAASAATAK
-610 TEPADATTTDAGAT
+610 TEPADAANSDAGAT
-624 AAAGADSKSAA
+624 AAAGADSKAAA
-635 RGARAAGS
+635 RGARAAGT
-643 ATRGG
+643 ARGG

-709 DLLLERCKHE
+709 DLLLERCKHD

>member
-1 MKKSPKKPV
+1 
-10 VPALTRDPRVVAVI
+10 
-24 RATRDG
+24 
-30 FELTALRTSDGAVSM
+30 
-45 LAAQHFGTDDERVSK
+45 
-60 WIETQRAARAIVA
+60 
-73 LPGADVIVR
+73 
-82 AVQLPPADEA
+82 
-92 RLEGAL
+92 
-98 QLNASAFVQ
+98 
-107 GRTSDWRV
+107 
-115 ASALLPR
+115 
-122 ERGEGI
+122 
-128 RTGLVAEW
+128 
-136 PEDANR
+136 
-142 ASMPQG
+142 
-148 LSEGPMVSFAPA
+148 
-160 IAGLAAIASV
+160 
-170 TDVPL
+170 
-175 LWVESANGVLSVCVP
+175 
-190 TTRGLLARVIRAGG
+190 
-204 NGEDIEIAEVAQ
+204 
-216 AVGEACVHAGVPGAE
+216 VHAGVPGAE

-310 RLGALI
+310 RVGALI

-337 LAPLAV
+337 LAPLAL

-504 TVASGL
+504 VVASGL
-510 DARTTTTPSSTS
+510 DARTTATPSSSS
-522 RSTKPS
+522 RSTKAS
-528 DATAGAAAA
+528 DTIADTAAA
-537 EAARSDGAVADAS
+537 EAARSDGAVVDAS

-558 GESKS
+558 SESKS
-563 SKGSGRQA
+563 SKDSGRQA

-577 KSSAGTPFTPST
+577 KSSAGTPSSA
-589 TTGSGAA
+589 TGSGGA
-596 GAATTDATKAAAAN
+596 GASTTDATKAAAAN

-624 AAAGADSKSAA
+624 AAAGADSKAAA
-635 RGARAAGS
+635 RGARAAGT
-643 ATRGG
+643 TRGG

>member
-30 FELTALRTSDGAVSM
+30 FELTSLRTSDGAVSM

-142 ASMPQG
+142 ADMPIG

-170 TDVPL
+170 TDAPL
-175 LWVESANGVLSVCVP
+175 LWVDSANGVLSVCVP

-254 DADLGKLSALVRD
+254 DADLEKLSALVRD
-267 CDESSDP
+267 CDEASDP

-310 RLGALI
+310 RVGALI
-316 NRISEPRTARRIMLA
+316 NRISEPRTARRIMLV
-331 GILTLA
+331 GILTIA

-349 LLRWKLPDLEA
+349 LLRWKLPDLEG

-497 PPPEDVD
+497 PPPDDVD
-504 TVASGL
+504 AVASGL
-510 DARTTTTPSSTS
+510 DARTTPAPSSAS
-522 RSTKPS
+522 RSTGSS
-528 DATAGAAAA
+528 DVTSGAASTAAPRSGGTVAAASGDEPIDGEATA
-537 EAARSDGAVADAS
+537 
-550 GADDGDGD
+550 
-558 GESKS
+558 SKE
-563 SKGSGRQA
+563 SGRQA

-577 KSSAGTPFTPST
+577 KSSAGTTSTPSGT
-589 TTGSGAA
+589 TSRGASATDSA
-596 GAATTDATKAAAAN
+596 GEAAAN
-610 TEPADATTTDAGAT
+610 TEPADTATADAGST

>member
-30 FELTALRTSDGAVSM
+30 FELTSLRTSDGAVSM

-142 ASMPQG
+142 ADMPIG

-170 TDVPL
+170 TDAPL
-175 LWVESANGVLSVCVP
+175 LWVDSANGVLSVCVP

-254 DADLGKLSALVRD
+254 DADLEKLSALVRD
-267 CDESSDP
+267 CDEASDP

-310 RLGALI
+310 RVGALI
-316 NRISEPRTARRIMLA
+316 NRISEPRTARRIMLV
-331 GILTLA
+331 GILTIA

-349 LLRWKLPDLEA
+349 LLRWKLPDLEG

-497 PPPEDVD
+497 PPPDDVD
-504 TVASGL
+504 AVASGL
-510 DARTTTTPSSTS
+510 DARTTPAPSSAS
-522 RSTKPS
+522 RSTGASDVTS
-528 DATAGAAAA
+528 DAASTVAPRSGSTVAAA
-537 EAARSDGAVADAS
+537 S
-550 GADDGDGD
+550 GDEPTD
-558 GESKS
+558 GEATASKE
-563 SKGSGRQA
+563 SGRQA

-577 KSSAGTPFTPST
+577 KSSAGTTSTPSGT
-589 TTGSGAA
+589 TSRGASATDSA
-596 GAATTDATKAAAAN
+596 GEAAAN
-610 TEPADATTTDAGAT
+610 TEPADTATADAGST

>member
-1 MKKSPKKPV
+1 
-10 VPALTRDPRVVAVI
+10 
-24 RATRDG
+24 
-30 FELTALRTSDGAVSM
+30 
-45 LAAQHFGTDDERVSK
+45 
-60 WIETQRAARAIVA
+60 
-73 LPGADVIVR
+73 
-82 AVQLPPADEA
+82 
-92 RLEGAL
+92 
-98 QLNASAFVQ
+98 
-107 GRTSDWRV
+107 
-115 ASALLPR
+115 
-122 ERGEGI
+122 
-128 RTGLVAEW
+128 
-136 PEDANR
+136 
-142 ASMPQG
+142 
-148 LSEGPMVSFAPA
+148 
-160 IAGLAAIASV
+160 
-170 TDVPL
+170 
-175 LWVESANGVLSVCVP
+175 
-190 TTRGLLARVIRAGG
+190 
-204 NGEDIEIAEVAQ
+204 
-216 AVGEACVHAGVPGAE
+216 
-231 IPNTIERTVQAARGA
+231 
-246 LSGGFGCA
+246 
-254 DADLGKLSALVRD
+254 
-267 CDESSDP
+267 
-274 QWWRTHGLAVGIA
+274 
-287 LAASGP
+287 
-293 AMPLTRLQWT
+293 
-303 DLSARPD
+303 
-310 RLGALI
+310 
-316 NRISEPRTARRIMLA
+316 
-331 GILTLA
+331 
-337 LAPLAV
+337 
-343 EGARLL
+343 
-349 LLRWKLPDLEA
+349 
-360 YVKAEELDRKKQAMY
+360 
-375 RVLGRQGAS
+375 
-384 MTKTLS
+384 
-390 DIACSA
+390 
-396 PDGIEVE
+396 
-403 FINVAQSAKGQA
+403 
-415 VTVRGKARAAGGLQ
+415 
-429 GTEIMLQMEKQL
+429 MLQMEKQL

-596 GAATTDATKAAAAN
+596 GAATTDTASAAAAK
-610 TEPADATTTDAGAT
+610 TEPADAATSEAGAT
-624 AAAGADSKSAA
+624 AAAGADSKAAA
-635 RGARAAGS
+635 RGARAAGT
-643 ATRGG
+643 ARGG
-648 LATRGNLG
+648 LATRGNIG

-663 PPPVLS
+663 PPPALS

>member
-1 MKKSPKKPV
+1 
-10 VPALTRDPRVVAVI
+10 
-24 RATRDG
+24 
-30 FELTALRTSDGAVSM
+30 
-45 LAAQHFGTDDERVSK
+45 
-60 WIETQRAARAIVA
+60 
-73 LPGADVIVR
+73 
-82 AVQLPPADEA
+82 
-92 RLEGAL
+92 
-98 QLNASAFVQ
+98 
-107 GRTSDWRV
+107 
-115 ASALLPR
+115 
-122 ERGEGI
+122 
-128 RTGLVAEW
+128 
-136 PEDANR
+136 
-142 ASMPQG
+142 
-148 LSEGPMVSFAPA
+148 
-160 IAGLAAIASV
+160 
-170 TDVPL
+170 
-175 LWVESANGVLSVCVP
+175 
-190 TTRGLLARVIRAGG
+190 
-204 NGEDIEIAEVAQ
+204 
-216 AVGEACVHAGVPGAE
+216 VHAGVPGAE

-254 DADLGKLSALVRD
+254 DADLEKLSGLVRD
-267 CDESSDP
+267 CDEASDP

-316 NRISEPRTARRIMLA
+316 NRISEPRTARRIMLV

-497 PPPEDVD
+497 PPPDDVD
-504 TVASGL
+504 AVASGL
-510 DARTTTTPSSTS
+510 DARTTTTPSSAS
-522 RSTKPS
+522 RSTGAS
-528 DATAGAAAA
+528 DTNSGAAPE
-537 EAARSDGAVADAS
+537 EAARSGGTVAATLGTDPA
-550 GADDGDGD
+550 DGDAKTGKD
-558 GESKS
+558 
-563 SKGSGRQA
+563 SGRQV

-596 GAATTDATKAAAAN
+596 DAATTNATNAAAAN

>member
-45 LAAQHFGTDDERVSK
+45 LAAQHFGTDDERVGK

-142 ASMPQG
+142 ADMPQG
-148 LSEGPMVSFAPA
+148 LNEGPMVSFAPA

-175 LWVESANGVLSVCVP
+175 LWVDSANGVLSVCVP

-310 RLGALI
+310 RVGALI
-316 NRISEPRTARRIMLA
+316 NRISEPRTARRIMLV

-349 LLRWKLPDLEA
+349 LLRWKLPDLEG
-360 YVKAEELDRKKQAMY
+360 YVKAEELDSKKQAMY

-396 PDGIEVE
+396 PDGIELE

-504 TVASGL
+504 AVASGL
-510 DARTTTTPSSTS
+510 DARTTTTPSSTA
-522 RSTKPS
+522 RSNSAS
-528 DATAGAAAA
+528 DTNSGAAP
-537 EAARSDGAVADAS
+537 EEVTQSGGAVASAS
-550 GADDGDGD
+550 GTDAADGDAKTGKD
-558 GESKS
+558 
-563 SKGSGRQA
+563 SGRQV

-577 KSSAGTPFTPST
+577 KSSAGTPFTPSAA
-589 TTGSGAA
+589 TGSGAA
-596 GAATTDATKAAAAN
+596 AAATTDTASAGAAK
-610 TEPADATTTDAGAT
+610 TEPADAATTDAGAT
-624 AAAGADSKSAA
+624 AAAGADSKAAA
-635 RGARAAGS
+635 RGARAAGT
-643 ATRGG
+643 ARGG
-648 LATRGNLG
+648 LATRGNIG
-656 GSSEVEP
+656 GTSEVEP
-663 PPPVLS
+663 PPPALS

>member
-30 FELTALRTSDGAVSM
+30 FELTSLRTSDGAVSM

-142 ASMPQG
+142 ADMPIG

-170 TDVPL
+170 TDAPL
-175 LWVESANGVLSVCVP
+175 LWVDSANGVLSVCVP

-254 DADLGKLSALVRD
+254 DADLEKLSALVRD
-267 CDESSDP
+267 CDEASDP

-310 RLGALI
+310 RVGALI
-316 NRISEPRTARRIMLA
+316 NRISEPRTARRIMLV
-331 GILTLA
+331 GILTIA

-349 LLRWKLPDLEA
+349 LLRWKLPDLEG

-497 PPPEDVD
+497 PPPDDVD
-504 TVASGL
+504 AVASGL
-510 DARTTTTPSSTS
+510 DARTTPAPSSAS
-522 RSTKPS
+522 RSTGASDVTS
-528 DATAGAAAA
+528 DAASPVAPRSGSTVAAA
-537 EAARSDGAVADAS
+537 S
-550 GADDGDGD
+550 GDEPID
-558 GESKS
+558 GEATASKE
-563 SKGSGRQA
+563 SGRQA

-577 KSSAGTPFTPST
+577 KSSAGTTSTPSGT
-589 TTGSGAA
+589 TSRGASATDSA
-596 GAATTDATKAAAAN
+596 GEAAAN
-610 TEPADATTTDAGAT
+610 TEPADTATADAGST

>member
-30 FELTALRTSDGAVSM
+30 FELTALRTIDGAVSM

-142 ASMPQG
+142 ADMPHG
-148 LSEGPMVSFAPA
+148 LNEGPMVSFAPA

-175 LWVESANGVLSVCVP
+175 LWVDSANGVLSVCVP

-310 RLGALI
+310 RVGALI
-316 NRISEPRTARRIMLA
+316 NRISEPRTARRIMLV
-331 GILTLA
+331 GILTIA

-349 LLRWKLPDLEA
+349 LLRWKLPDLQG

-504 TVASGL
+504 AVASGL
-510 DARTTTTPSSTS
+510 DARTTTTPSSTA
-522 RSTKPS
+522 RSTGAS
-528 DATAGAAAA
+528 ADTNSGAAPE
-537 EAARSDGAVADAS
+537 EAARSGGTAAAAS
-550 GADDGDGD
+550 GTDPADGDAKTGKD
-558 GESKS
+558 
-563 SKGSGRQA
+563 SGRQV

-596 GAATTDATKAAAAN
+596 GAATTDAASAAAAK
-610 TEPADATTTDAGAT
+610 TEPADAATSDAGTT
-624 AAAGADSKSAA
+624 AAAGADSKAAA
-635 RGARAAGS
+635 RGARAAGT
-643 ATRGG
+643 ARGG

-709 DLLLERCKHE
+709 DLLLERCKHD

>member
-1 MKKSPKKPV
+1 MKKSPKKPA
-10 VPALTRDPRVVAVI
+10 VPTLQRDPRVVAVI

-30 FELTALRTSDGAVSM
+30 FELTALRSSDGAVSM
-45 LAAQHFGTDDERVSK
+45 LAAHHFGTDDERVGK
-60 WIETQRAARAIVA
+60 WIESERAARAVIA

-82 AVQLPPADEA
+82 AVQLPRADEA

-122 ERGEGI
+122 ERGDGI

-142 ASMPQG
+142 ADMPKG
-148 LSEGPMVSFAPA
+148 LNEGPMVSFAPA

-170 TDVPL
+170 ADVPL
-175 LWVESANGVLSVCVP
+175 LWVDSANGVLSVCVP

-204 NGEDIEIAEVAQ
+204 NGEDIELAEVAQ
-216 AVGEACVHAGVPGAE
+216 AVGEACVHAGVPSAE
-231 IPNTIERTVQAARGA
+231 IPIAIERTVEAARGA
-246 LSGGFGCA
+246 LAGGFGCA
-254 DADLGKLSALVRD
+254 DADLTKLAALVRN
-267 CDESSDP
+267 CDESSDA
-274 QWWRTHGLAVGIA
+274 QWWRSNGLAVGIA

-316 NRISEPRTARRIMLA
+316 NRISEPRMARRIMLI

-337 LAPLAV
+337 LAPIAV
-343 EGARLL
+343 EGSRLL
-349 LLRWKLPDLEA
+349 LLRWKLPDLEG
-360 YVKAEELDRKKQAMY
+360 YMKAEELDRKKQAMY

-390 DIACSA
+390 DLACSA

-403 FINVAQSAKGQA
+403 FINVAQSVKGQA

-429 GTEIMLQMEKQL
+429 GTEIMLQMEKQM
-441 RESGAFEQ
+441 RESGAFEAIQ
-449 VLRNS
+449 RNS

-460 GYQEFAINATAVRPT
+460 GYQEFAINATSVRPT
-475 YTVAFPEAQ
+475 YSVAFPEAQ

-497 PPPEDVD
+497 PPPDDVD

-510 DARTTTTPSSTS
+510 DTRTSAPSS
-522 RSTKPS
+522 
-528 DATAGAAAA
+528 ATTGASSGAAGAASGGAA
-537 EAARSDGAVADAS
+537 ASAANPRSSTASTAS
-550 GADDGDGD
+550 GAIADDAGQSDTETAD
-558 GESKS
+558 A
-563 SKGSGRQA
+563 KGNGR
-571 RGSGRG
+571 RSRSGRG
-577 KSSAGTPFTPST
+577 KSS
-589 TTGSGAA
+589 TGSAAAPAPTAGSTASA
-596 GAATTDATKAAAAN
+596 GAATASET
-610 TEPADATTTDAGAT
+610 PADSGAT

-635 RGARAAGS
+635 RGARAAGT

-648 LATRGNLG
+648 LATRSNIG
-656 GSSEVEP
+656 GSSEAEP
-663 PPPVLS
+663 PPPALS
-669 ENEIKR
+669 DNEIKR

>member
-30 FELTALRTSDGAVSM
+30 FELTSLRTSDGSVSM
-45 LAAQHFGTDDERVSK
+45 LAAHHFGTDDERVGK

-142 ASMPQG
+142 ADMPQG
-148 LSEGPMVSFAPA
+148 LNEGPMVSFAPA

-170 TDVPL
+170 TDAPL
-175 LWVESANGVLSVCVP
+175 LWVDSANGVLSVCVP

-204 NGEDIEIAEVAQ
+204 NGDDIEIAEVAQ

-267 CDESSDP
+267 CDEASDP

-310 RLGALI
+310 RVGALI
-316 NRISEPRTARRIMLA
+316 NRISEPRTARRIMLV

-349 LLRWKLPDLEA
+349 LLRWKLPDLEG

-497 PPPEDVD
+497 PPPDDVD
-504 TVASGL
+504 AVASGL
-510 DARTTTTPSSTS
+510 DARTTTTPSSAS
-522 RSTKPS
+522 RSTGAS
-528 DATAGAAAA
+528 DVTSGAAPEDAPRSGGTVAA
-537 EAARSDGAVADAS
+537 AT
-550 GADDGDGD
+550 GADQAD
-558 GESKS
+558 GEAKAG
-563 SKGSGRQA
+563 KDGGRA
-571 RGSGRG
+571 VRGSGRG
-577 KSSAGTPFTPST
+577 KSSTGTPFTPSG
-589 TTGSGAA
+589 TTGSG
-596 GAATTDATKAAAAN
+596 GASAPATDTASAAAAN
-610 TEPADATTTDAGAT
+610 TEPADAAAADAGAT

>member
-1 MKKSPKKPV
+1 MKKSAKKPV
-10 VPALTRDPRVVAVI
+10 VPALMRDPRVVAVI

-30 FELTALRTSDGAVSM
+30 FELTSLRTSDGAVSM
-45 LAAQHFGTDDERVSK
+45 LAAQHFGTDDERVGK

-142 ASMPQG
+142 ADMPQG

-175 LWVESANGVLSVCVP
+175 LWVDSANGVLSVCVP

-231 IPNTIERTVQAARGA
+231 IPNIIERTVQAARGA

-316 NRISEPRTARRIMLA
+316 NRISEPRTARRIMMA

-510 DARTTTTPSSTS
+510 DARTTTASGSTS
-522 RSTKPS
+522 RSTS
-528 DATAGAAAA
+528 ASAATNSGAAPE
-537 EAARSDGAVADAS
+537 EAAKSGSTVAAAS
-550 GADDGDGD
+550 GTDPADGDAKTGKD
-558 GESKS
+558 
-563 SKGSGRQA
+563 SGRQV

-577 KSSAGTPFTPST
+577 KSSAGTPFTPSA

-596 GAATTDATKAAAAN
+596 GASTTDATKAAAAN

-624 AAAGADSKSAA
+624 AAAGADSKAAA
-635 RGARAAGS
+635 RGARAAGT